1 MNDKDR
7 VKFQDIKKE
16 YDELV
21 AYYDGIEDELLD
33 LKIELGMA
41 QKQLNQMGVNE
52 YSFVG
57 TERKLN

>member
-21 AYYDGIEDELLD
+21 AYYDGIEDELID
-33 LKIELGMA
+33 LKIELTMT
-41 QKQLNQMGVNE
+41 QKQLNQMGFNQF
-52 YSFVG
+52 SFVG
-57 TERKLN
+57 AERKLN